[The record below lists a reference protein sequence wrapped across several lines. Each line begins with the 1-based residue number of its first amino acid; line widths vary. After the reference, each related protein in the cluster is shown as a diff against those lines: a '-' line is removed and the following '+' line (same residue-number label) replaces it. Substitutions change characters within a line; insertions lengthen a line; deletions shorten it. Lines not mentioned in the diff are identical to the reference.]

1 VLLLLIAITSP
12 LLWPRPSQQHANTA
26 NQQPLLIGSL
36 NSQSQLT
43 RKRGNNAM
51 FEPHIEAWRQFAIW
65 ESGAVPPDLLLAIVK
80 CESDGVAGQ
89 KSKLPSNCAD
99 LPQGDGSTIKICSDL
114 GLTQISPQTAI
125 FFNER
130 APGPPLTLGDLTGTS
145 ERAARQ
151 QLRAGA
157 WFLDWT
163 FRELKR
169 TFPKVFTA
177 ADLATATP
185 DQIRLTFA
193 GYGGGIGSAKNK
205 IGEALA
211 QGVPVTWAALTR
223 KWPNWPAARGA
234 NNKWAAYTRAQ
245 KGDPLIASVV
255 PNAPGRPAWIPI
267 ALSIGAW
274 WLYKQWMQ
282 QQQQQTAPD
291 RTRPPAVDNLGDLA
305 EKADDESEI
314 EPEIGEV

>member
-1 VLLLLIAITSP
+1 
-12 LLWPRPSQQHANTA
+12 
-26 NQQPLLIGSL
+26 
-36 NSQSQLT
+36 
-43 RKRGNNAM
+43 M
-51 FEPHIEAWRQFAIW
+51 FQPHIEAWRQYAIW

-80 CESDGVAGQ
+80 CESDGVAGE
-89 KSKLPSNCAD
+89 KSRKPSNCAD
-99 LPQGDGSTIKICSDL
+99 LPQGDGTTIKICSDL

-125 FFNER
+125 FFNDR
-130 APGPPLTLGDLTGTS
+130 APAPPLTLADLTGTS

-169 TFPKVFTA
+169 TFPHVCA
-177 ADLATATP
+177 APDLATATP
-185 DQIRLTFA
+185 DQIWLSFA

-205 IGEALA
+205 ISEALA
-211 QGVPVTWAALTR
+211 AGVPVTRAAINA

-234 NNKWAAYTRAQ
+234 NAKWSAYRQAQ
-245 KGDPLIASVV
+245 KGSAPLIASQA
-255 PNAPGRPAWIPI
+255 PGSPGRPAWIPI

-291 RTRPPAVDNLGDLA
+291 RTRPPAVDNLADLSD
-305 EKADDESEI
+305 KADDESETESET
-314 EPEIGEV
+314 EPEIGEA